1 MLRKNHFEKKIGG
14 ILLNDTG
21 RKVFVE
27 EWENR
32 LRATIK
38 HRQLGREVSY
48 RRLIRM
54 EIYKLEKHL
63 IGEQEFKPFVSR
75 W

>member
-1 MLRKNHFEKKIGG
+1 MLRATHFEKKTNG
-14 ILLNDTG
+14 ILLNDKG

-32 LRATIK
+32 LRTTIK
-38 HRQLGREVSY
+38 HRELGRDVSY

-54 EIYKLEKHL
+54 DLYKLEKHL
-63 IGEQEFKPFVSR
+63 LGEQTFEPFVSR